1 MVLCGETMNIFEL
14 NNKNVEIEYLDGS
27 EIYTI
32 DNFYKYPEI
41 VYEYIFEKPYQEGR
55 DCLWKLNEKPS
66 YNGIHFEDRRFTDFD
81 EKVIENYIF
90 LSELINDMPF
100 KPEIY
105 TNDTSF
111 RDIGESKDFNN
122 FQDNYWWPHRD
133 YGYTGIV
140 YFSEEGGTNLYS
152 NETTDDKD
160 NKIVNEHYEPWRSK
174 SDYKLLKTLE
184 PKYNR
189 FVFFDGLKFLHGMDI
204 SNNRYFKGERRKNQ
218 VYFFYEKGD
227 DSTIY
232 CV

>member
-14 NNKNVEIEYLDGS
+14 NNMNVEVEYLNNS
-27 EIYTI
+27 AIYTI
-32 DNFYKYPEI
+32 DNFYKHPER
-41 VYEYIFEKPYQEGR
+41 VYEYIFEKPYMEGR

-66 YNGIHFEDRRFTDFD
+66 YNGIHFEDRRFKSFD
-81 EKVIENYIF
+81 EQVIDNYIF

-100 KPEIY
+100 KPEIN
-105 TNDTSF
+105 TNDTTFS
-111 RDIGESKDFNN
+111 DIDESKDFNN

-140 YFSEEGGTNLYS
+140 YFTEEGGTNLYS
-152 NETTDDKD
+152 DKTTDDK
-160 NKIVNEHYEPWRSK
+160 NNIIVNEHYAPWRSK
-174 SDYKLLKTLE
+174 IDYELLKTLE

-204 SNNRYFKGERRKNQ
+204 SSNRYFNGERRKNQ
-218 VYFFYEKGD
+218 VYFFYEKVD

-232 CV
+232 YV